1 MRPWTCRRP
10 HFLTTFDSPASAI
23 TCARAV
29 IGSMREIGVDLR
41 IGLHTGECDIVGSEL
56 RGIAVHIGARVAS
69 QAAAGEGFHRIGR
82 PGEVVAVEAEE
93 HVVHGNPRGWRRA
106 PWRISVM
113 NTLRAGW
120 SIR

>member
-10 HFLTTFDSPASAI
+10 HLLTTFDSPASAI

-69 QAAAGEGFHRIGR
+69 QAAAGEILASQTVKDLVAGSAIEFQDRGSHELKGV
-82 PGEVVAVEAEE
+82 PGDWRLYSVV
-93 HVVHGNPRGWRRA
+93 
-106 PWRISVM
+106 
-113 NTLRAGW
+113 
-120 SIR
+120 

>member
-56 RGIAVHIGARVAS
+56 GAIFPIWPRNSINVAGS
-69 QAAAGEGFHRIGR
+69 KRETVIVPSDTPIDGLTLTSNTVPGPTTSVDDRTSRTSVCHEGSFRTS
-82 PGEVVAVEAEE
+82 A
-93 HVVHGNPRGWRRA
+93 
-106 PWRISVM
+106 M
-113 NTLRAGW
+113 
-120 SIR
+120 

>member
-41 IGLHTGECDIVGSEL
+41 TGLHTGECDIVGSEL
-56 RGIAVHIGARVAS
+56 RGIAVHIRARVAS
-69 QAAAGEGFHRIGR
+69 QAAAGEILASQNVTGR
-82 PGEVVAVEAEE
+82 VAGAATASQD
-93 HVVHGNPRGWRRA
+93 RG
-106 PWRISVM
+106 SHEQ
-113 NTLRAGW
+113 
-120 SIR
+120 